1 MNALLTTGSRWLPR
15 INVVESKTSY
25 VITVELPGV
34 EINDIRVEIDDK
46 KYDMIKYTY
55 SLLVLSLSNFRL
67 MIQFLILFGFL

>member
-1 MNALLTTGSRWLPR
+1 MPR